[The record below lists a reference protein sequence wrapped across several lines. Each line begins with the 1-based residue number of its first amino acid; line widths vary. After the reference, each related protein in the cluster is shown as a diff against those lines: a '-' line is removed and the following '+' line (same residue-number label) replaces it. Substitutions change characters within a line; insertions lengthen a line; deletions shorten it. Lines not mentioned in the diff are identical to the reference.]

1 MYFAKKW
8 RLLAAITLVVASMV
22 LLQSA
27 QPVTRAAAL
36 DLGSEIRVL
45 DSYVDDLAAFDNK
58 CALLEKKGS
67 LIRTELDPVQAR
79 ADDLR
84 RRVSV
89 VESSIRSAI
98 TKLKAAGEWDR
109 VDATI
114 LARITDAKF
123 QQFTRTEGFRRILEG
138 AGTGL
143 SPDAGQIN
151 SRLDLLRSKIGAR
164 VQEPVSR
171 PAEFGFVARA
181 TPVAYRVAPAVTSV
195 TFRCRVSAVRM
206 GLSYAFS
213 SDPTTMRPNRPTA
226 AYNCFCFSDA
236 ASCTALPT
244 L

>member
-1 MYFAKKW
+1 MYFAKTS
-8 RLLAAITLVVASMV
+8 RLLAAITLVVTSMV
-22 LLQSA
+22 VLQSA
-27 QPVTRAAAL
+27 QRVTTAAAL

-84 RRVSV
+84 RRVSA

-109 VDATI
+109 LDATI
-114 LARITDAKF
+114 LTRISDAKF

-171 PAEFGFVARA
+171 PAEFGLVARA
-181 TPVAYRVAPAVTSV
+181 TPVAYRAAPAVTAV
-195 TFRCRVSAVRM
+195 TFRCRVAAVRM

-213 SDPTTMRPNRPTA
+213 SDPTAMRPNRPTA
-226 AYNCFCFSDA
+226 AYNCFCFADA
-236 ASCTALPT
+236 SSCTALPT